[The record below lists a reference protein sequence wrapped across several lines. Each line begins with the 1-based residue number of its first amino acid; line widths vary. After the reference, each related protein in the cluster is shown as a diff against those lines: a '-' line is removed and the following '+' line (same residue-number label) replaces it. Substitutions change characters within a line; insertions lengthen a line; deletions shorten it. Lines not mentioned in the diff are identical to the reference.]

1 MKHRISIV
9 LPSLLMVLLLVTLA
23 CAPAAPP
30 APTASPAPAASP
42 VAPALPAQRQP
53 TAQDAEWDKVI
64 AAAKAE
70 GSVVVYAG
78 SDLGGP
84 VRPAIISTF
93 KEKYG
98 IDVSIL
104 VGRGQDAQQRAKVER
119 QIKKQVGDM
128 VMLGSTSTGDFL
140 EADLADPMDKLL
152 PELAI
157 NKDKFNYNPVFD
169 PKGMAVGITEITLGP
184 IINTNLVKPADE
196 PKSWF
201 DLLDPKWKGKI
212 LLADPR
218 RGGGGMS
225 NFHTLQYFKILDESY
240 FNKLMALDI
249 GLFGGSS
256 QEGDNMIARGEYY
269 LEWSAGFDLAVPL
282 ITEGAPVKFLDMKE
296 GMCIQTGN
304 ILFIKDRPHPNAA
317 RLLANWMTSFEGQKL
332 IHSSRGSKSVRKD
345 SGDFTPE
352 KARVKVTK
360 PLVRDYQI
368 ILTTNTYQEMAQRVF
383 GKK

>member
-1 MKHRISIV
+1 MKHRIGFI
-9 LPSLLMVLLLVTLA
+9 LPSFLMVLLLVTLA
-23 CAPAAPP
+23 CTPAAQP
-30 APTASPAPAASP
+30 APAPAATP
-42 VAPALPAQRQP
+42 RPTTAPSQSLV
-53 TAQDAEWDKVI
+53 TAQDAEWEKVI
-64 AAAKAE
+64 AAAKVE
-70 GSVVVYAG
+70 GAVVVYAG
-78 SDLGGP
+78 SDFGGP
-84 VRPAIISTF
+84 VRPAIISAF

-104 VGRGQDAQQRAKVER
+104 VGRGADAQQRAKVER
-119 QIKKQVGDM
+119 QIKKPVGDM

-152 PELAI
+152 PELTI
-157 NKDKFNYNPVFD
+157 NKDKFYYNPVFD
-169 PKGMAVGITEITLGP
+169 PQGRAIAVTEITLGP

-225 NFHTLQYFKILDESY
+225 NFHTLQYFKVLDESY

-256 QEGDNMIARGEYY
+256 QEGDNMVARGEYA

-304 ILFIKDRPHPNAA
+304 ILLVKDRPHPNAT
-317 RLLANWMTSFEGQKL
+317 RLLSNFLVSFEGQKL
-332 IHSSRGSKSVRKD
+332 IHSSRGSKSVRSD

-360 PLVRDYQI
+360 PLVRDYQA

>member
-1 MKHRISIV
+1 MKHRIGFI
-9 LPSLLMVLLLVTLA
+9 LPSLLMVLLLITLA
-23 CAPAAPP
+23 CTPAAPSATP
-30 APTASPAPAASP
+30 APVATLRPTASPS
-42 VAPALPAQRQP
+42 QGQP
-53 TAQDAEWDKVI
+53 TAQDVEWEKVI

-84 VRPAIISTF
+84 VRPAIINAF
-93 KEKYG
+93 KQKYG

-152 PELAI
+152 PELQV
-157 NKDKFNYNPVFD
+157 NKDKFIYNPVFD
-169 PKGMAVGITEITLGP
+169 PQGRAVAVTEITLGP

-256 QEGDNMIARGEYY
+256 QEADNMIARGEYAIS
-269 LEWSAGFDLAVPL
+269 WSSGFDLAVPL
-282 ITEGAPVKFLDMKE
+282 ITEGAPIKFLDMKE
-296 GMCIQTGN
+296 GLCVQTGN
-304 ILFIKDRPHPNAA
+304 ILLIKDRPHPNAA
-317 RLLANWMTSFEGQKL
+317 RLLSNWMTSFEGQKL

-352 KARVKVTK
+352 KARVNVTR
-360 PLVRDYQI
+360 PLVRDYQA

>member
-1 MKHRISIV
+1 MKHRIGFI
-9 LPSLLMVLLLVTLA
+9 LPSLLMVLLLLTLA
-23 CAPAAPP
+23 CTPAAQ
-30 APTASPAPAASP
+30 PAPAPAVTPRPTTVPSQSP
-42 VAPALPAQRQP
+42 V
-53 TAQDAEWDKVI
+53 TAQDAEWEKVI
-64 AAAKAE
+64 AAAKVE
-70 GSVVVYAG
+70 GAVVVYAG
-78 SDLGGP
+78 SDFGGP

-104 VGRGQDAQQRAKVER
+104 VGRGADAQQRAKVER
-119 QIKKQVGDM
+119 QIKKPVGDM

-152 PELAI
+152 PELTI
-157 NKDKFNYNPVFD
+157 NKDKFYYNPVFD
-169 PKGMAVGITEITLGP
+169 PQGRAIAVTEITLGP

-225 NFHTLQYFKILDESY
+225 NFHTLQYFKVLDESY

-256 QEGDNMIARGEYY
+256 QEGDNMIARGEYA

-304 ILFIKDRPHPNAA
+304 ILLVKDRPHPNAA
-317 RLLANWMTSFEGQKL
+317 RLLANFLVSAEGQKL
-332 IHSSRGSKSVRKD
+332 IHSSRGSKSVRTD
-345 SGDFTPE
+345 TGDFTPE

-360 PLVRDYQI
+360 PLVRDYQA